1 MMICSRFVAVVLAG
15 AFLPVWV
22 SAEEKKTDSVPD
34 SVPGSAGSVPSAAGS
49 ELAKRLAEMP
59 VGTEYLCVVITP
71 AGVEDALMK
80 SEALLRG
87 VAGEG
92 LLVRAANENKPEENG
107 LYGELVKSLRITD
120 FPFVVVYGRAGEPL
134 LGTPVVV
141 QTVEEAA
148 ARMGEWVAEAG
159 LVAGLKAK
167 MAVAPEGERAGL
179 LAQILAKQTVG
190 FAVSVDPALP
200 VKLREGVYREA
211 RELDAVRAEADDFV
225 AKKQFQELFDSIVDP
240 LAAATGKGDL
250 EECLAIVGRLIDERK
265 PSPLAVQRLEMQR
278 FRMCANARNYD
289 RALEFLAK
297 AEQAA
302 PGSPI
307 AGRIPKFREQIEAA
321 RAKAAAQPADKP
333 AGPDAP
339 AEGQPK

>member
-1 MMICSRFVAVVLAG
+1 MMICSRIVAVVVAG

-22 SAEEKKTDSVPD
+22 SAGEEKGG
-34 SVPGSAGSVPSAAGS
+34 SVPGTAGSVQEVPSAAGS

-87 VAGEG
+87 VVREG
-92 LLVRAANENKPEENG
+92 LLVRAANENRPEENA
-107 LYGELVKSLRITD
+107 LYGELVKSLRVSD
-120 FPFVVVYGRAGEPL
+120 FPFVVVYSRTGEPL

-141 QTVEEAA
+141 QTDEEAA
-148 ARMGEWVAEAG
+148 ARLGEWVAEAG
-159 LVAGLKAK
+159 LLAGLKAK
-167 MAVAPEGERAGL
+167 MAVAAEGERAGL
-179 LAQILAKQTVG
+179 LAQILVKQTVG

-200 VKLREGVYREA
+200 GKLREGVYREA

-278 FRMCANARNYD
+278 FRMCANARKYD

-307 AGRIPKFREQIEAA
+307 AARIPKFREQIEAA

-333 AGPDAP
+333 AGQDAP
-339 AEGQPK
+339 AQGSPQ

>member
-1 MMICSRFVAVVLAG
+1 MTCSRFAAVVLAG

-22 SAEEKKTDSVPD
+22 SAEEKKPE
-34 SVPGSAGSVPSAAGS
+34 SVPGSAGSVRSEPPPAGS
-49 ELAKRLAEMP
+49 ELAKRLAELP
-59 VGTEYLCVVITP
+59 VGTDFLCVVITP
-71 AGVEDALMK
+71 AGVEDALVK
-80 SEALLRG
+80 SEGLIRG
-87 VAGEG
+87 VVREG
-92 LLVRAANENKPEENG
+92 LLIRAANENRPEENG
-107 LYGELVKSLRITD
+107 LYGELVKSLRVSD
-120 FPFVVVYGRAGEPL
+120 FPFLVVYGRSGEPL

-141 QTVEEAA
+141 QTEEEAA
-148 ARMGEWVAEAG
+148 ARVGEWLAEAG

-167 MAVAPEGERAGL
+167 FAAAPELERAGL

-200 VKLREGVYREA
+200 GKLRELPYRDA
-211 RELDAVRAEADDFV
+211 RELDAVRTEADDFV

-240 LAAATGKGDL
+240 LAEATGKGDL
-250 EECLAIVGRLIDERK
+250 AECLAIVGRLIDERK

-278 FRMCANARNYD
+278 FRMCANARDFD

-321 RAKAAAQPADKP
+321 RAKSAAQPA
-333 AGPDAP
+333 
-339 AEGQPK
+339 GQPGVPGPPPEAQPK